1 MHYTR
6 RAHTTHTRALAY
18 SLTGP
23 SAALLARSFNLSGVA
38 TLGVGSSLVGALG
51 GWINVTVIAADGGLP
66 PLSVT
71 ASIRVFVA
79 LSYVRPVYP
88 APTVLR
94 VSRPGHDRLEV
105 AEVVALSPPGGAAGG
120 ANVAAGA
127 PALSSDTHF
136 GWFGAGEPLGP
147 QPAYLV
153 TNGVYRDYASV
164 WLGAV
169 APEPAAAGGCP
180 FFLFSP
186 PLTCC
191 WARPQRLLLSQFF
204 FARTARLQRR
214 RATVLLLAL
223 EWLRWAP
230 FPMARWWS

>member
-1 MHYTR
+1 VWSAILSADGALDGTADGALQLTMPHLASAGTPIAAL
-6 RAHTTHTRALAY
+6 RAFDGDGGAAGALAY

-23 SAALLARSFNLSGVA
+23 SAALLALSFNLSGVA

-94 VSRPGHDRLEV
+94 ISRPGHDRLEV

-169 APEPAAAGGCP
+169 APEPAAA
-180 FFLFSP
+180 SH
-186 PLTCC
+186 TE
-191 WARPQRLLLSQFF
+191 A
-204 FARTARLQRR
+204 
-214 RATVLLLAL
+214 
-223 EWLRWAP
+223 
-230 FPMARWWS
+230 